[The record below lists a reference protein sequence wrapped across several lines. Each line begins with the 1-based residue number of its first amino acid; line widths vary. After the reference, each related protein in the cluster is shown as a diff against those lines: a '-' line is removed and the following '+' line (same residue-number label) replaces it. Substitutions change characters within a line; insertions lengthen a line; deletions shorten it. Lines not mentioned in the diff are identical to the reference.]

1 MNAGNY
7 QEFMAES
14 DAILRQLEKT
24 GIPVSVEKTR
34 DYANQLEIMLVR
46 RLKLQGC
53 QKVKELKNMA
63 ERETQRFEDWPKTEK
78 TKKPSLCGDVVK
90 GADSS

>member
-34 DYANQLEIMLVR
+34 DYAYQLEIILTGQTPQSARVP
-46 RLKLQGC
+46 
-53 QKVKELKNMA
+53 ES
-63 ERETQRFEDWPKTEK
+63 QR
-78 TKKPSLCGDVVK
+78 
-90 GADSS
+90 A